1 MTSRPRK
8 AAALQGGAAVLL
20 LVLGG
25 AWVIHARSAQPVSG
39 ADDPS
44 VSYEFRFP
52 EPEHRWMQVAITFT
66 GLPPAAL
73 SLRMSSASPGRYARH
88 DFAKNVFDLQ
98 AEDGAGRTI
107 DPIRSGM
114 ARWDVDGHD
123 GTVHVT
129 YRIYGDR
136 IDGTY
141 LAVDETHAHM
151 NMPASILWGVG
162 VEKRPA
168 TVRFV
173 SPPGQ
178 AWRVATQLFPSDDPL
193 TFTAPNLAYLLDS
206 PVEFSAFVDRSFTV
220 IDPSDADHVPRFRI
234 ALHHEGSDADLARY
248 TDNIERMVREMVT
261 VFGEFPRFE
270 TGRYTFIADY
280 LAGANG
286 DAMEHRNS
294 TVLSSSGSLDT
305 QQQGLLGS
313 ASHEFFH
320 VWNVERIRP
329 RSLEPFDFE
338 RVNPSD
344 ELWLAEGFTN
354 YYGALILQRAGL
366 VPLADTL
373 NRFLSAIDTVRRGPG
388 RQFRSAVDMSRLAPF
403 TDAATAIDRTNW
415 NNLFISYY
423 TWGEALGLGLDLLLR
438 ARAADG
444 DAPAVTLDDYM
455 RLLWERFG
463 RPSDDTPG
471 VVARPY
477 AQADARI
484 ALADLSGDATFADDF
499 FDRFVEGHD
508 AIDYAPLFARAG
520 FILAPRTGRGGW
532 LGDTPLSFGQGGAR
546 LVGPA
551 PFDSPLYDAGLERD
565 DVLVSVDDRP
575 ISSAGQLDETTGTH
589 QPGDQLRLTYLR
601 RGDLRTTHVTLAADP
616 TLTLVAQER
625 RGQPLTAAQR
635 LFRANWLESRVSN

>member
-1 MTSRPRK
+1 
-8 AAALQGGAAVLL
+8 VLL

-25 AWVIHARSAQPVSG
+25 VWAIQARGAQPANRN
-39 ADDPS
+39 ADTS

-52 EPEHRWMQVAITFT
+52 EPEHRWMQVTITFT

-73 SLRMSSASPGRYARH
+73 DLRMSSASPGRYARH
-88 DFAKNVFDLQ
+88 DFAKNVFDLR
-98 AEDGAGRTI
+98 AEDGAGQAL
-107 DPIRSGM
+107 DPLRSGM

-123 GTVHVT
+123 GTVRVT

-141 LAVDETHAHM
+141 LAIDETHAHM

-162 VEKRPA
+162 VEESPA

-178 AWRVATQLFPSDDPL
+178 EWRVATQLFPSDEPL
-193 TFTAPNLAYLLDS
+193 MFTAPNLAYLLDS
-206 PVEFSAFVDRSFTV
+206 PVEFSAFEDRSFTV
-220 IDPSDADHVPRFRI
+220 ADPSDADHVPTFRL
-234 ALHHEGSDADLARY
+234 AVHHEGSEAGLAQFVEEV
-248 TDNIERMVREMVT
+248 ERMVREMVT

-270 TGRYTFIADY
+270 TGRYTFVADY
-280 LAGANG
+280 LAVASG

-294 TVLSSSGSLDT
+294 TVLSSPGSLDT
-305 QQQGLLGS
+305 QRRGLLGS

-366 VPLADTL
+366 VPLSDTL
-373 NRFLSAIDTVRRGPG
+373 SRFLSTIDTVRRRPG

-415 NNLFISYY
+415 DNLFISYY
-423 TWGEALGLGLDLLLR
+423 TWGEAIGLGLDLLLR

-455 RLLWERFG
+455 RMLWERFG
-463 RPSDDTPG
+463 RPSGDTPG

-477 AQADARI
+477 DQRDARI
-484 ALADLSGDATFADDF
+484 ALVDLTGDTAFADDF

-520 FILAPRTGRGGW
+520 FVLAPRTDRSAW
-532 LGDTPLSFGQGGAR
+532 LGDTPLRFGRGGAR
-546 LVGPA
+546 LVGMA
-551 PFDSPLYDAGLERD
+551 PFDSPLYAAGLDRD
-565 DVLVSVDDRP
+565 DVIVSVDDQP
-575 ISSAGQLDETTGTH
+575 VSSAGQLDEVLSTH
-589 QPGDQLRLTYLR
+589 QPGNQVRLTYLR
-601 RGDLRTTHVTLAADP
+601 RGNRRTAQLTLAADP

-635 LFRANWLESRVSN
+635 RFRTNWLASRLSN